1 MTIYEENL
9 LQEEIAKLIDKYLD
23 TEVDDLT
30 NIDELIQ
37 KEKKEALY
45 QRQKQ
50 NNLDA
55 INGGSK

>member
-9 LQEEIAKLIDKYLD
+9 LQEEIAKLIDEYLD